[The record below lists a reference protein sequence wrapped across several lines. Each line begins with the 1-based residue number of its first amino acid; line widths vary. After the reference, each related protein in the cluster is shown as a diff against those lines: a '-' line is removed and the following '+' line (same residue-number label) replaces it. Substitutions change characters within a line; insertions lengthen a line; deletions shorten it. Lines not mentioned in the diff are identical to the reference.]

1 MTATIEYTAVREQP
15 TIAMLQASSL
25 TSAVQQALERM
36 IKLGELAPG
45 DKLNEASLAERL
57 GVSRGPVREAFRML
71 EEAGLLTLKKNRG
84 VYVRQVPLEEA
95 LEIYELRAMM
105 EAQVGALLATSASA
119 EQIAAL
125 RTLLESMESAVAA
138 SDAPLYFQLNVEFHE
153 TLVSFAGNKKMLLL
167 YRRLTRE
174 LDLFR
179 RRNLSQQALLSNSI
193 QEHRE
198 VLAAIASRD
207 PERAAQ
213 TLRRHVL
220 QSRDRTAQSQTQGDT
235 APDGAQA

>member
-1 MTATIEYTAVREQP
+1 MPTTFHDILGLEQP

-36 IKLGELAPG
+36 ITLGELAPG
-45 DKLNEASLAERL
+45 DKLNEAALAERL

-84 VYVRQVPLEEA
+84 VFVRQVPLDEA

-105 EAQVGALLATSASA
+105 EAEVGALLASRASA

-125 RTLLESMESAVAA
+125 QTLLDSMEAAVAA

-153 TLVSFAGNKKMLLL
+153 TLVSFAGNKKMSLL

-179 RRNLSQQALLSNSI
+179 RRNLSQQALLSSSI
-193 QEHRE
+193 EEHRD
-198 VLAAIASRD
+198 VLAAIEARD
-207 PERAAQ
+207 PQRAAQ

-220 QSRDRTAQSQTQGDT
+220 QSRERTAQSQAQSD
-235 APDGAQA
+235 AVEDGAQP

>member
-1 MTATIEYTAVREQP
+1 
-15 TIAMLQASSL
+15 
-25 TSAVQQALERM
+25 M
-36 IKLGELAPG
+36 ITLGELAPG
-45 DKLNEASLAERL
+45 DKLNEAALAERL

-84 VYVRQVPLEEA
+84 VYVRQVPLDEA

-105 EAQVGALLATSASA
+105 EAEVGALLASRASA

-125 RTLLESMESAVAA
+125 QTLLDSMEAAVAA

-153 TLVSFAGNKKMLLL
+153 TLVSFAGNKKMSLL

-179 RRNLSQQALLSNSI
+179 RRNLSQQALLSSSI
-193 QEHRE
+193 EEHRD
-198 VLAAIASRD
+198 VLAAIEARD
-207 PERAAQ
+207 PQRAAQ

-220 QSRDRTAQSQTQGDT
+220 QSRERTAQSQVQSD
-235 APDGAQA
+235 AVEDGAQP

>member
-1 MTATIEYTAVREQP
+1 MPTTFHDIQGLEHP

-25 TSAVQQALERM
+25 TGAVQQALESM
-36 IKLGELAPG
+36 ITLGELAPG
-45 DKLNEASLAERL
+45 DKLNEAWLAERL

-84 VYVRQVPLEEA
+84 VYVRQVPLDEA

-105 EAQVGALLATSASA
+105 EAEVGALLAATASA

-125 RTLLESMESAVAA
+125 QTLLDSMEAAVAV

-153 TLVSFAGNKKMLLL
+153 TLVSFAGNKKMSLL

-174 LDLFR
+174 LELFR
-179 RRNLSQQALLSNSI
+179 RRNLSQQALLSSSI
-193 QEHRE
+193 EEHRDI
-198 VLAAIASRD
+198 LAAIEARD
-207 PERAAQ
+207 PQRAAQ

-220 QSRDRTAQSQTQGDT
+220 QSRERTAQRQAQSD
-235 APDGAQA
+235 AVEDGAQP

>member
-1 MTATIEYTAVREQP
+1 
-15 TIAMLQASSL
+15 MLQASSL

-36 IKLGELAPG
+36 ITLGELAPG
-45 DKLNEASLAERL
+45 DKLNEAALAERL

-84 VYVRQVPLEEA
+84 VYVRQVPLDEA

-105 EAQVGALLATSASA
+105 EAEVGALLASRASA

-125 RTLLESMESAVAA
+125 QTLLDSMEAAVAA

-153 TLVSFAGNKKMLLL
+153 TLVSFAGNKKMSLL

-179 RRNLSQQALLSNSI
+179 RRNLSQQALLSSSI
-193 QEHRE
+193 EEHRD
-198 VLAAIASRD
+198 VLAAIEARD
-207 PERAAQ
+207 PQRAAQ

-220 QSRDRTAQSQTQGDT
+220 QSRERTAQSQAQSD
-235 APDGAQA
+235 AVEDGAQP

>member
-1 MTATIEYTAVREQP
+1 
-15 TIAMLQASSL
+15 
-25 TSAVQQALERM
+25 
-36 IKLGELAPG
+36 
-45 DKLNEASLAERL
+45 
-57 GVSRGPVREAFRML
+57 

-95 LEIYELRAMM
+95 LEIYEIRAMM

-179 RRNLSQQALLSNSI
+179 QRNLSQQALLSNSI

-213 TLRRHVL
+213 TLRHHVL

-235 APDGAQA
+235 ASDGAQA